1 MAAPKRAFS
10 IQHLPPRQI
19 VQKQQSQQ
27 PQTQPLLPPAEQL
40 GPRKVKVATKKI
52 PPATALL
59 LRDGRLISLLPPQK
73 QQRQELQKIR
83 PKPVYKTI
91 DQREVDQLGRKEEEV
106 NNNNAPDL
114 LLNQSEAQPSQPK
127 KVNPI
132 PSELAKIRARKTTD
146 PILVQRLLAG
156 EASNTGSFLI
166 FVPLNLDFSS
176 ESDIKTPNM
185 PAIP

>member
-106 NNNNAPDL
+106 L
-114 LLNQSEAQPSQPK
+114 
-127 KVNPI
+127 
-132 PSELAKIRARKTTD
+132 
-146 PILVQRLLAG
+146 
-156 EASNTGSFLI
+156 
-166 FVPLNLDFSS
+166 PLNPSS
-176 ESDIKTPNM
+176 PPNPSKKKTADIYTLRLYQTHQ
-185 PAIP
+185 IYC